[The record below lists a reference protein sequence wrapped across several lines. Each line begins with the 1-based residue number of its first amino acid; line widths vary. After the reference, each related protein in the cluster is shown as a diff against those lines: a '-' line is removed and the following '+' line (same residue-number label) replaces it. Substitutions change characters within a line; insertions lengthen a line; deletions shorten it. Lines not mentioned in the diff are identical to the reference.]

1 MACLQDF
8 IQITR
13 VDEDLEIAN
22 YVSFQVHSGMQELSI
37 KFETESREQTKSSVE
52 IMYWP

>member
-1 MACLQDF
+1 MACLQDL

-13 VDEDLEIAN
+13 VDEDLEIAK
-22 YVSFQVHSGMQELSI
+22 YGSFQVHSGMQELSI
-37 KFETESREQTKSSVE
+37 KFKTESREHTESSVE